1 MAERPRTVLYI
12 EDQPVNARLL
22 SDIVNFLWGW
32 SVDVRAS
39 AEEGI
44 EQLSRKDYD
53 LIYLDVNLPGL
64 SGYDAARR
72 IRELARGRNT
82 PIIAVTADAT
92 SRARTNALDAGC
104 NGYITKPLDIAKFKT
119 LTEHLLGDEGE

>member
-1 MAERPRTVLYI
+1 MSERPRTFLYI

-32 SVDVRAS
+32 SVDVMAS
-39 AEEGI
+39 AEEGL
-44 EQLSRKDYD
+44 EQLSLKNYD

-64 SGYDAARR
+64 SGYEAARH
-72 IRELARGRNT
+72 IRTLATGRDT

-92 SRARTNALDAGC
+92 SRARADALEAGC
-104 NGYITKPLDIAKFKT
+104 DGYITKPLDIAELKS
-119 LTEHLLGDEGE
+119 LTERLLEDRRS

>member
-1 MAERPRTVLYI
+1 MTAQPRTVLYI
-12 EDQPVNARLL
+12 EDQPVNGRLL

-32 SVDVRAS
+32 SVDVKAT

-44 EQLSRKDYD
+44 EQLSRKSYD

-64 SGYDAARR
+64 SGYDAAKL
-72 IRELARGRNT
+72 IRALAGGRTT

-104 NGYITKPLDIAKFKT
+104 DGYITKPLDIAELKT
-119 LTEHLLGDEGE
+119 LTERLLDDCGS